1 MRMIAGRNDVRSAV
15 VFGNEVADGQAESS
29 GQVVEPVDV
38 HAGLAAFEFADE
50 GPVEA
55 GGVGQL
61 LLGEVAF
68 EAEHL
73 EPASEAPEKLGGRVD
88 VVRHEMEAY
97 RTLTYGSITSAP
109 RR

>member
-1 MRMIAGRNDVRSAV
+1 MRRIAGRNDVRSAV

-55 GGVGQL
+55 GGVGSAGETGWTGRCRPTRDGSLPHFDVWQHH
-61 LLGEVAF
+61 LG
-68 EAEHL
+68 
-73 EPASEAPEKLGGRVD
+73 
-88 VVRHEMEAY
+88 
-97 RTLTYGSITSAP
+97 TSP
-109 RR
+109 RSRWRP